1 MADFFEALNSELIAF
16 IEKQVVFFTATAP
29 EQGRI
34 SLSPKGMDSLRCLN
48 PKQVAYLD
56 LVGSGNE
63 TAAHINQNGRMT
75 IMFCSFDKQPLI
87 LRLYGKGEVIQ
98 PSDSA
103 WSGFSK
109 HFPDYKGARQ
119 IILLNI
125 ESLQTSCGYGVPRM
139 EFIAE
144 RPTLKKWC
152 EGKTDE
158 ELQQYQISKNARSID
173 GLETGLALSKT
184 SIRKSTVNNRSKK
197 AKKGEGDE

>member
-1 MADFFEALNSELIAF
+1 MSAFFKSLNKKHMEF
-16 IEKQVVFFTATAP
+16 IQKQVIFYTATAP
-29 EQGRI
+29 EEGRI

-48 PKQVAYLD
+48 KKQVAYLD

-103 WSGFSK
+103 WLELSK
-109 HFPDYKGARQ
+109 NFPEYKGARQ

-152 EGKTDE
+152 EGKTED
-158 ELQQYQISKNARSID
+158 ELQQYQIKNNSKSID
-173 GLETGLALSKT
+173 GLKSGLALG
-184 SIRKSTVNNRSKK
+184 KK
-197 AKKGEGDE
+197 LK

>member
-1 MADFFEALNSELIAF
+1 MADFFESLNKEHIAF
-16 IEKQVVFFTATAP
+16 IEKQPVFFTATAP
-29 EQGRI
+29 EEGRI

-48 PKQVAYLD
+48 PRQVGYLD

-63 TAAHINQNGRMT
+63 TAAHITQNGRMT

-98 PSDSA
+98 PQEAA
-103 WSGFSK
+103 WEALSK
-109 HFPDYKGARQ
+109 HFPDYQGARQ
-119 IILLNI
+119 IIVLNI

-152 EGKTDE
+152 EGKSE
-158 ELQQYQISKNARSID
+158 EALRQYQIKNNSKSID
-173 GLETGLALSKT
+173 GLKSGLALGK
-184 SIRKSTVNNRSKK
+184 KSRLRVNDKK
-197 AKKGEGDE
+197 ITKGELHE